1 MSIQLKAFLI
11 DFLVLVIFL
20 IPFTIWFILSGE
32 KIPSHI
38 NWNKLTPE
46 TIKTTLLLIV
56 ISIHFIVISI
66 YILLKDL
73 LRFSLGKKLLNLTIV
88 DKKTGGEAHWLKR
101 ILRNLTL
108 FFVPTLLLEIV
119 FKLTTPKARFGD
131 MIFDTEIR
139 EKIKTY

>member
-11 DFLVLVIFL
+11 DFLVIFIFL
-20 IPFTIWFILSGE
+20 IPLTIWFILSGE

-56 ISIHFIVISI
+56 ISIHIIVISI

-73 LRFSLGKKLLNLTIV
+73 LRISLGKN
-88 DKKTGGEAHWLKR
+88 
-101 ILRNLTL
+101 
-108 FFVPTLLLEIV
+108 
-119 FKLTTPKARFGD
+119 
-131 MIFDTEIR
+131 
-139 EKIKTY
+139 Y